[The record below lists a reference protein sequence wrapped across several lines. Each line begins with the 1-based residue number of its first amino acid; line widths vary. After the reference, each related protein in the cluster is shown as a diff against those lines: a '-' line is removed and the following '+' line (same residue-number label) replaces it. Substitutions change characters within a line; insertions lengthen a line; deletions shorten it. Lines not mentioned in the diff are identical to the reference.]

1 MEIRDLIRLLGGP
14 SELAARLGDG
24 VTGKAVSMWGSRGE
38 IPGDYLLPVWRM
50 ASAAGLD
57 WTPPGAE
64 GLTLVEKERAA

>member
-1 MEIRDLIRLLGGP
+1 MEVSSLIAALGGP
-14 SELAARLGDG
+14 TRVAKTLGI
-24 VTGKAVSMWGSRGE
+24 TTQAVSNWSATRRVPRE
-38 IPGDYLLPVWRM
+38 HHVAVWRM